1 MKGKQGL
8 NRSVLRILAVPLF
21 LMPLMLEIQ
30 PSAAQFSIK
39 GKGPTRYP
47 QNPTRQPPSDSP
59 RYPHQPRQPGFLF
72 PGLFNP
78 SLETPRQRKSKPDLE
93 QSPEKP
99 EDQLQ
104 DPATVIEGFERRQNQ
119 EFTTYFGWQQAVP
132 VTTARQLS
140 AVLGHL
146 AQQTG
151 QRPAAIYVIPFQDR
165 LETILVLPHPQG
177 LQASQPRGVRPSVQV
192 ADRLNPGRMLK
203 ETIIANGDTLVIRK
217 VNTKVDAE
225 ELRQVAETF
234 RRQVSDPRQTQTT
247 NYQSAGKQLYQ
258 WLIAPLEEDLQA
270 NQIKTLVFALDDGL
284 RSLPIAAL
292 TDGQQFL
299 IEKYSVAT
307 VPSFSLTDTC
317 VAAPLGQTQM
327 LGMGISEGT
336 AGLSPLPAVSVEV
349 PTLAQQIWR
358 GEAIL
363 NQQST
368 LSNLNSLLGQQR
380 FQILHLATHAE
391 FNQGKAEN
399 SFIQFWDARLRLGD
413 LRNTSLQGRWVP
425 TLDLLVLSACQT
437 ALGNNQAELGFAGV
451 AVQSGIE
458 TALGSLW
465 RVNDV
470 GSLGLMTSFYGQLK
484 TAPTRA
490 EALRQAQLAMLKG
503 RVQIQNQVL
512 QVPGQAQVSLP
523 ADLQTGGNMNLAH
536 PYYWSAFQM
545 VGNWN

>member
-1 MKGKQGL
+1 M
-8 NRSVLRILAVPLF
+8 LAVPLF
-21 LMPLMLEIQ
+21 LMPLLLEMQ
-30 PSAAQFSIK
+30 PSAAQFSI
-39 GKGPTRYP
+39 KGPTRYP

-59 RYPHQPRQPGFLF
+59 RYPRQPRQPVFLF

-78 SLETPRQRKSKPDLE
+78 SLETPRHRKPKPDVE

-119 EFTTYFGWQQAVP
+119 EFATYFGWQQTVP
-132 VTTARQLS
+132 ASTARQLS
-140 AVLGHL
+140 ATLGRL

-151 QRPAAIYVIPFQDR
+151 QKPAALYVIPFQDR

-177 LQASQPRGVRPSVQV
+177 LQALQPDSIRPSVQV
-192 ADRLNPGRMLK
+192 ADRLNPGRLLQP
-203 ETIIANGDTLVIRK
+203 ILAAGSDALVIRK
-217 VNTKVDAE
+217 VNTNVDAE

-234 RRQVSDPRQTQTT
+234 RRQVSDPRNTQTT

-258 WLIAPLEEDLQA
+258 WLIAPLEQDLQA
-270 NQIKTLVFALDDGL
+270 HQIKTLVFALDDGL

-299 IEKYSVAT
+299 IEKYSVAM
-307 VPSFSLTDTC
+307 VPSFSLTDTR

-327 LGMGISEGT
+327 LGMGISQGT

-358 GEAIL
+358 GEAML

-368 LSNLNSLLGQQR
+368 LSNLNSLISQQR

-391 FNQGKAEN
+391 FNQGNVEN
-399 SFIQFWDARLRLGD
+399 SFIQFWDSRLRLGD
-413 LRNTSLQGRWVP
+413 LRNMSLQGKWAP

-437 ALGNNQAELGFAGV
+437 ALGNNQAELGFAGI

-458 TALGSLW
+458 TAVGSLW

-470 GSLGLMTSFYGQLK
+470 GSLGLMASFYGQLK

-503 RVQIQNQVL
+503 QVQIQNQAL

-523 ADLQTGGNMNLAH
+523 ADLQTNGNMNLSH